1 METLLTVVI
10 PAYNAEKYIKYT
22 LDSLCEG
29 CTNKRLFLEKP
40 EISDMEKSETESD
53 ARPQKN
59 RQSCLEVLVVD
70 DGSTDQTG
78 KIADQYA
85 KIYPDTV
92 RVIHKENGG
101 HGSGI
106 NCGIREARGR
116 YLKIVDADDW
126 VDPDAFSNLLCA
138 LAHSN
143 DDAVVSGFYWRFD
156 NGSGE
161 ESSFP
166 RKAEMEEPFKNVKY
180 GKSYV
185 FDGIAKQ
192 VYMKM
197 HGVTW
202 RTEILRQM
210 PLSIDEHCYYVD
222 AEYILYPIPW
232 VRTVSFLP
240 DFVYQYRIGRAGQ
253 SVSPEKM
260 VQNKKNYDRVLES
273 LCAFYGKCRSGEIT
287 CSAEKLHYIESG
299 IARVAA
305 GRVKI
310 LLSLPADK
318 KVRNDL
324 VRFERKML
332 KDYPGIYHANRN
344 KAVKLLRMSRYR
356 LYGAAVWALSKMNRS
371 F

>member
-22 LDSLCEG
+22 LDSLCAG
-29 CTNKRLFLEKP
+29 CERRNLPSENAEKGKSAVEP
-40 EISDMEKSETESD
+40 DMDLRKKKQ
-53 ARPQKN
+53 PH
-59 RQSCLEVLVVD
+59 LEVLVVD

-85 KIYPDTV
+85 ETYPDTV

-126 VDPDAFSNLLCA
+126 VEPDAFSNLLHT

-166 RKAEMEEPFKNVKY
+166 SKAEMQEPFKGVKY

-185 FDGIAKQ
+185 FDGIADQ

-273 LCAFYGKCRSGEIT
+273 LCAFYEKCRSGEIA
-287 CSAEKLHYIESG
+287 CSEKKLRYIESG

-324 VRFERKML
+324 VRFERRML
-332 KDYPGIYHANRN
+332 KDYPGIYRANQN
-344 KAVKLLRMSRYR
+344 KAVELLRVSRYR
-356 LYGAAVWALSKMNRS
+356 LYGMAVWALKHQKRQ